1 MPGKSYGQRTLAGYS
16 PWGHKELDMT
26 EGLSVHTFTH
36 ENEEGISQNQ
46 VKFQKKLLRAVAEKS
61 RGIEEFPLESGIQ
74 NLWSVIKTAAN
85 GLGSNE

>member
-46 VKFQKKLLRAVAEKS
+46 VKFQKKREVAAASCS
-61 RGIEEFPLESGIQ
+61 RE
-74 NLWSVIKTAAN
+74 VKRD
-85 GLGSNE
+85 